1 MKIVSTIL
9 NYLSYASTW
18 NAIVALATAAG
29 LTLAPDKVEAIISA
43 AIAAVGAIQL
53 FIKDSDMELKAKAAD
68 EAKNGL

>member
-1 MKIVSTIL
+1 MLKVIL

-29 LTLAPDKVEAIISA
+29 LALKPDQVEAIITA
-43 AIAAVGAIQL
+43 AVAAVGAIQL